1 MVSLFFWIGKRVTTL
16 LPIFFYH
23 KLAQSLLTMGLGG
36 VVTPP
41 VQQLQVYQLAE
52 KISNEIWFIV
62 KKWDEFTK
70 DTMGKQIVRSAD
82 SVGANIAEG
91 HGRYSCQ
98 DNQRFVKIARGSLN
112 ETRHWLR
119 LAYARN
125 LLTQEQSDRLHP
137 LLNELSPKLNAYLNS
152 LKQKAKG

>member
-1 MVSLFFWIGKRVTTL
+1 MESF
-16 LPIFFYH
+16 P
-23 KLAQSLLTMGLGG
+23 
-36 VVTPP
+36 
-41 VQQLQVYQLAE
+41 QLQVYQLAE
-52 KISNEIWFIV
+52 KISNEIGFIV

-98 DNQRFVKIARGSLN
+98 ENQRFVKIARGSLN

-119 LAYARN
+119 LDGARN

-137 LLNELSPKLNAYLNS
+137 LLNELSPKLNGYLNS

>member
-1 MVSLFFWIGKRVTTL
+1 MESF
-16 LPIFFYH
+16 
-23 KLAQSLLTMGLGG
+23 
-36 VVTPP
+36 
-41 VQQLQVYQLAE
+41 QQLQVYQLAE

-82 SVGANIAEG
+82 SVGTNIAEG

-98 DNQRFVKIARGSLN
+98 DNQRFVKIARRGSLN
-112 ETRHWLR
+112 EIRHWLR

-125 LLTQEQSDRLHP
+125 LLTQEQIARLHP

>member
-1 MVSLFFWIGKRVTTL
+1 MESF
-16 LPIFFYH
+16 
-23 KLAQSLLTMGLGG
+23 
-36 VVTPP
+36 
-41 VQQLQVYQLAE
+41 QQLRVDRLAE
-52 KISNEIWFIV
+52 KITNERWFFV
-62 KKWDEFTK
+62 KKWDDFAK
-70 DTMGKQIVRSAD
+70 DTTGKQIVRSAD
-82 SVGANIAEG
+82 SVGANLAEG
-91 HGRYSCQ
+91 HGRYSYQ

-152 LKQKAKG
+152 LKQKPKS

>member
-1 MVSLFFWIGKRVTTL
+1 MENF
-16 LPIFFYH
+16 
-23 KLAQSLLTMGLGG
+23 
-36 VVTPP
+36 
-41 VQQLQVYQLAE
+41 QQLRVYQLAE

-62 KKWDEFTK
+62 KEWDYFTK

-91 HGRYSCQ
+91 HGRHSYQ

-152 LKQKAKG
+152 LKQKAS

>member
-1 MVSLFFWIGKRVTTL
+1 MENF
-16 LPIFFYH
+16 
-23 KLAQSLLTMGLGG
+23 
-36 VVTPP
+36 
-41 VQQLQVYQLAE
+41 QQLQVYQLAE
-52 KISNEIWFIV
+52 KISNQIWFIV
-62 KKWDEFTK
+62 KEWDYFTK

-91 HGRYSCQ
+91 HGRHSYQ

-125 LLTQEQSDRLHP
+125 LLTQEQIDRLHP

>member
-1 MVSLFFWIGKRVTTL
+1 MESF
-16 LPIFFYH
+16 
-23 KLAQSLLTMGLGG
+23 QE
-36 VVTPP
+36 
-41 VQQLQVYQLAE
+41 LQVYQLAE

-70 DTMGKQIVRSAD
+70 DTIGKQIVRSAD

-119 LAYARN
+119 LAYTRN
-125 LLTQEQSDRLHP
+125 LLTQEQIDRLHP

>member
-1 MVSLFFWIGKRVTTL
+1 
-16 LPIFFYH
+16 
-23 KLAQSLLTMGLGG
+23 LAVDCQWFAINYVKKANMESF
-36 VVTPP
+36 
-41 VQQLQVYQLAE
+41 QQLRFSQLAE

-62 KKWDEFTK
+62 KKCDDFAK

-82 SVGANIAEG
+82 SLGANIAEG
-91 HGRYSCQ
+91 DGRSSYQ

-152 LKQKAKG
+152 LTQKLTG

>member
-1 MVSLFFWIGKRVTTL
+1 
-16 LPIFFYH
+16 
-23 KLAQSLLTMGLGG
+23 LTVDCQWFAINYVKGASMESF
-36 VVTPP
+36 
-41 VQQLQVYQLAE
+41 QQLRVYQLAE

-62 KKWDEFTK
+62 KKWDDFAK

-91 HGRYSCQ
+91 HGCYSYQ

-119 LAYARN
+119 LDGSRN
-125 LLTQEQSDRLHP
+125 LLTQEQSDGLHL

-152 LKQKAKG
+152 LTQKPKS